1 MKKYK
6 LNFGNLRLH
15 NIVTD
20 EGTFTRTPEASEL
33 DELEVRYKLADW
45 LYLAS
50 TEGNISDKQYI
61 RYGNYLDTIPLVGAY
76 FGYLCAYALKGT

>member
-6 LNFGNLRLH
+6 LNFHNLRLH
-15 NIVTD
+15 NIVIG
-20 EGTFTRTPEASEL
+20 EGNFTRTPEASEL
-33 DELEVRYKLADW
+33 DELEVRYRLADW

-61 RYGNYLDTIPLVGAY
+61 RYGNYLDTIPLVGDY
-76 FGYLCAYALKGT
+76 FRYWCAYGWKET